1 MKKARY
7 HMSKFNVLITEDHT
21 FIRFGLKAAL
31 QTKDY
36 IGKIFEAADA
46 PTALDIVQKERID
59 AVIMDL
65 GLPGMNGIEA
75 TEKIKKINPNISIII
90 LTSHKTQEEVI
101 NSVKAGASAYCS
113 KEIEPDNLA
122 LILYSVLNGAI
133 WFDPS
138 VSQYILDIIKS
149 GKQKSAIQKDTDYNL
164 TKREHQVLTYL
175 TEGFN
180 NTEIAK
186 KLHLSINTVKAH
198 VSSIMQKLEVD
209 DRTQAAVKAISNK
222 IN

>member
-1 MKKARY
+1 
-7 HMSKFNVLITEDHT
+7 MSKYNVLITEDHT
-21 FIRFGLKAAL
+21 LIRFGLKTAL

-46 PTALDIVQKERID
+46 PTALDIVSKENID

-75 TEKIKKINPNISIII
+75 TEKIKKSNPNISIII

-101 NSVKAGASAYCS
+101 DSIKAGASAYCS

-122 LILYSVLNGAI
+122 LILQSVLNGAI

-138 VSQYILDIIKS
+138 VSEYILEIIKS
-149 GKQKSAIQKDTDYNL
+149 GKQKSAAQNTSDYNL
-164 TKREHQVLTYL
+164 TKRELQVLSFIK
-175 TEGFN
+175 EGLN
-180 NTEIAK
+180 NTDIAK

-209 DRTQAAVKAISNK
+209 DRTQAAIKAISNN
-222 IN
+222 II